1 MVDCMVEEVAWEIRK
16 HPKLWDTCLGH
27 ADVAIM
33 YNPDQVILTAWT
45 IKNNNFSESRKSG
58 ILWSQ
63 MVRLYR
69 LVFRALRCHFF
80 HFHFLRSLR

>member
-33 YNPDQVILTAWT
+33 YNPDQVILTALT
-45 IKNNNFSESRKSG
+45 IKITIFQNLGNLAYYGHKWYDYTG
-58 ILWSQ
+58 W
-63 MVRLYR
+63 
-69 LVFRALRCHFF
+69 FF
-80 HFHFLRSLR
+80 ELSDATFFTSIFCVH

>member
-45 IKNNNFSESRKSG
+45 IKNKIFLESRKSS
-58 ILWSQ
+58 ILRSQ

-69 LVFRALRCHFF
+69 VVLRPHRCDFF

>member
-1 MVDCMVEEVAWEIRK
+1 MVDCMVEEVAWEIKK

-45 IKNNNFSESRKSG
+45 TMKI
-58 ILWSQ
+58 
-63 MVRLYR
+63 
-69 LVFRALRCHFF
+69 
-80 HFHFLRSLR
+80 